1 MPLVIATREV
11 DGIAVVDVSGNL
23 WPRTENSSH
32 VLSPFVTELL
42 QQGNKKILL
51 NLKGAE
57 KHDNS
62 GVGELVASL
71 KAARNQRGELKLVNV
86 SKTLCARLQF
96 ARLNT
101 IFEIFEDETTAI
113 RSFEEKPPIAIQS
126 SKKELP
132 IADKSSSEKRP
143 MSIRFSVRRVDTIT
157 VVDVSGNLWPRTDR
171 SGNLLRQFVQE
182 LLNNGDKQILLNL
195 KGIREHDSSGVAEL
209 VASLKASREK
219 GAKLKLSNLSE
230 TLDARVTYAHLHK
243 IFDIYED
250 EASAIKSFGA
260 AS

>member
-1 MPLVIATREV
+1 MSLAIASREI

-23 WPRTENSSH
+23 RPRSENSDR

-42 QQGNKKILL
+42 QKGNKKILL
-51 NLKGAE
+51 NLKGVE

-62 GVGELVASL
+62 GVGELVAILNSV
-71 KAARNQRGELKLVNV
+71 RNQRGKLKLVNV
-86 SKTLCARLQF
+86 SKTLYARLQF

-101 IFEIFEDETTAI
+101 IFEIYENETAAI
-113 RSFEEKPPIAIQS
+113 HSFKDKPPIPIES
-126 SKKELP
+126 SKEERP
-132 IADKSSSEKRP
+132 IAIEPSKEKSP
-143 MSIRFSVRRVDTIT
+143 TSIRFSVRKVDTIT

-171 SGNLLRQFVQE
+171 SGNLLREFVQE
-182 LLNNGDKQILLNL
+182 LLDSGDKQILLNL
-195 KGIREHDSSGVAEL
+195 KGVREHDNSGVAEL

-219 GAKLKLSNLSE
+219 GAKLKLSNLSR

-243 IFDIYED
+243 ILDIYED